1 MYHEPTTFQSFV
13 RISVPV
19 RRYLGTM
26 MAVALSALLLLGEA
40 AAQRPPAVVT
50 GRVTDNKGE
59 ALVGVNIRLK
69 NGTAAT
75 RTDTA
80 GNFKI
85 SVPDTQG
92 TLVFT
97 YLGFS
102 ATEVPI
108 RGRSTV
114 SATLVPDITGLNEV
128 VVLGY
133 GSSAKKDV
141 TGSVSQVRVEDLQ
154 KAPVLSF
161 DQALAGRVAGVQVS
175 SNDGQPG
182 AEGINI
188 VVRGANSLSQSNSP
202 LYVID
207 GFPMEDP
214 ENMSLNPEDIK
225 TINILKDASATAIY
239 GARGANG
246 VVVIETKHGQAGAAP
261 AITATASFGFQD
273 VTKRMELMSPYDFVR
288 YQFERDDQT
297 TTDAYLS
304 NGLTLED
311 YKRTSGINWQDRLFR
326 RAPMQVYNIAVRG
339 GNDKTKYA
347 VSGSVSDQEGVLIN
361 SGQNRYQGR
370 FVLDQAVG
378 RKVNM
383 GINVNYSRFSNN
395 GQIAAAA
402 NAGNGASSYL
412 LYSVWGSRPVSGK
425 SLDPA
430 TDDLGDELIDE
441 DIDQTMDYRV
451 NPIISAENEIR
462 KSISNNLIANA
473 FIAIDVIPDL
483 KLRISGGVENLIRRN
498 TSFYNS
504 LTSRGTPLFPNNTRG
519 QFGSVNY
526 AERSSWLNE
535 NTLTWT
541 KRINRYNRVEVLGG
555 FTMQGTKAA
564 GYGFLSQNVPNESL
578 GVAGLEQGI
587 PGSTSSSASENKL
600 SSFLGRVNYSYRS
613 RYLFTVSFRADGS
626 SKFSPENRWAYF
638 PSAAFAWR
646 LKEEGF
652 MKSAE
657 FISEAKFRTSYGV
670 TGNNRVNDFATLPA
684 LTSPVGASYSFNN
697 GSPSTGVIQSSLG
710 NSRLKWENTTQIDV
724 GLDLGFLNNRIMFN
738 ADIYRKTTSDLLLNA
753 NLPTTTGFSNV
764 FKNIGEVRNE
774 GLELT
779 LTTVNV
785 RSKSFSW
792 NSDINISFN
801 RNKVMGLAENQDNL
815 LSTIGWENSFNTVPL
830 YMASLNGPAAMFFG
844 YLSDGLYQV
853 DDFDK
858 SASGVYSLKLSE
870 PTNGMARYRV
880 QPGDIRYKDINLD
893 GVVDEK
899 DRVVIGRVLPKH
911 SGGFNNNFSYKRF
924 DLNIFFQWSY
934 GNQIYNA
941 NRMMFEGNVNN
952 KANLNQY
959 ASYNDRWTTDNQD
972 SKMFRTGGYG
982 PSGYYSDYYLED
994 GSFLRLKTV
1003 SLAYSLPVR
1012 LLGPTFVKSLSATV
1026 SAQNIYT
1033 WTKYS
1038 GMDPEVSVR
1047 NSALTPGFD
1056 YSAYPR
1062 ARTLVFGIR
1071 AGF

>member
-1 MYHEPTTFQSFV
+1 MYHELTTLQGFV

-19 RRYLGTM
+19 LRCLATM
-26 MAVALSALLLLGEA
+26 VAMALIVLSLFSEA
-40 AAQRPPAVVT
+40 AAQRTPAVIT
-50 GRVTDNKGE
+50 GRVTDNNGE

-69 NGTAAT
+69 NGTAVT
-75 RTDTA
+75 RTDTT

-85 SVPDTQG
+85 SVPDPQG
-92 TLVFT
+92 SLVFT
-97 YLGFS
+97 YLGFN
-102 ATEVPI
+102 TIEVPI
-108 RGRSTV
+108 RGRASV
-114 SATLVPDITGLNEV
+114 PVTLEPNVTGLNEV
-128 VVLGY
+128 VILGY
-133 GSSAKKDV
+133 GSTTKKDL

-161 DQALAGRVAGVQVS
+161 DQALAGRVAGVRVS

-182 AEGINI
+182 AEGISI
-188 VVRGANSLSQSNSP
+188 VIRGANSLSQSNSP

-246 VVVIETKHGQAGAAP
+246 VVVIETKRGQVGAP
-261 AITATASFGFQD
+261 SITATTSLGFQE
-273 VTKRMELMSPYDFVR
+273 VTKRMEMMNPYDFVR
-288 YQFERDDQT
+288 YQYERDDQT
-297 TTDAYLS
+297 TTDTYLT

-311 YKRTSGINWQDRLFR
+311 YKQTPGINWQDRLLR
-326 RAPMQVYNIAVRG
+326 NAPMQVYNIAIRG
-339 GNDKTKYA
+339 GSEQTKYS

-361 SGQNRYQGR
+361 SGQSRYQGR
-370 FVLDQAVG
+370 FVLDQSVG
-378 RKVNM
+378 KKVKM
-383 GINVNYSRFSNN
+383 GLNANYSRFGNN
-395 GQIAAAA
+395 GQIASNA
-402 NAGNGASSYL
+402 NSGTGASSYL
-412 LYSVWGSRPVSGK
+412 LYSVWGSRPVSGN
-425 SLDPA
+425 SLNPA

-451 NPIISAENEIR
+451 NPIISAQNELR

-473 FIAIDVIPDL
+473 FIAIDVIPNL
-483 KLRISGGVENLIRRN
+483 KLRISGGVESLIRRN

-504 LTSRGTPLFPNNTRG
+504 MTSRGTPKFPNNTRG

-526 AERSSWLNE
+526 AERSTWLNE

-541 KRINRYNRVEVLGG
+541 KKIDRNNRLEILGG
-555 FTMQGTKAA
+555 FTLQGTKSS

-600 SSFLGRVNYSYRS
+600 SSFLSRVNYSYRS
-613 RYLFTVSFRADGS
+613 RYLFTASFRADGS
-626 SKFSPENRWAYF
+626 SKFAPENRWAYF

-646 LKEEGF
+646 LKEERF
-652 MKSAE
+652 MKALK
-657 FISEAKFRTSYGV
+657 FISEAKLRTSYGV
-670 TGNNRVNDFATLPA
+670 TGNNRVSDFATLPA
-684 LTSPVGASYSFNN
+684 LTSPIGASYSFNN

-710 NSRLKWENTTQIDV
+710 NSKLKWESTTQIDM
-724 GLDLGFLNNRIMFN
+724 GLDLGFLDNRIQFN
-738 ADIYRKTTSDLLLNA
+738 VDVYRKTTSDLLLNA
-753 NLPTTTGFSNV
+753 SLPTTTGFTNV

-785 RSKSFSW
+785 KSGAFSW

-815 LSTIGWENSFNTVPL
+815 LSTIGWESSFNTVPL
-830 YMASLNGPAAMFFG
+830 YIASLNGPAAMFFG

-853 DDFDK
+853 DDFDQ
-858 SASGVYSLKLSE
+858 SASGAYTLKLSE

-880 QPGDIRYKDINLD
+880 QPGDIRYKDVNLD

-911 SGGFNNNFSYKRF
+911 AGGFNNNFSYKGF

-959 ASYNDRWTTDNQD
+959 ASYNDRWTPDNQD
-972 SKMFRTGGYG
+972 SKMFRTGGAG
-982 PSGYYSDYYLED
+982 PAGYYTDYYLED

-1003 SLAYSLPVR
+1003 ALAYSIPAKLLRSAFVR
-1012 LLGPTFVKSLSATV
+1012 SLSASV
-1026 SAQNIYT
+1026 SAQNLYT

>member
-13 RISVPV
+13 RISVPLL
-19 RRYLGTM
+19 RCLATM
-26 MAVALSALLLLGEA
+26 MTMALIALSLLSEA
-40 AAQRPPAVVT
+40 AAQRPPVVIT

-69 NGTAAT
+69 NGAAAT
-75 RTDTA
+75 RTDTI

-85 SVPDTQG
+85 SVPDPEG
-92 TLVFT
+92 ILVFT

-102 ATEVPI
+102 TTEVPI
-108 RGRSTV
+108 RGRTSV
-114 SATLVPDITGLNEV
+114 SVVLVSNITGLNEV

-133 GSSAKKDV
+133 GSTTKKDL

-161 DQALAGRVAGVQVS
+161 DQALAGRVAGVQVL

-188 VVRGANSLSQSNSP
+188 VIRGANSLSQSNSP

-246 VVVIETKHGQAGAAP
+246 VVVIETKRGQIGAP
-261 AITATASFGFQD
+261 SITATGSFGFQE
-273 VTKRMELMSPYDFVR
+273 VTNRMEVMNPYDFVR

-297 TTDAYLS
+297 TTDTYLT

-326 RAPMQVYNIAVRG
+326 RAPMQVYNIAIRG
-339 GNDKTKYA
+339 GNNQTKYS
-347 VSGSVSDQEGVLIN
+347 VSGSVSNQEGVLIN

-378 RKVNM
+378 KKVNL
-383 GINVNYSRFSNN
+383 GFNVNYSRFGNN
-395 GQIAAAA
+395 GQIASAA
-402 NAGNGASSYL
+402 NSGNGASSYL

-425 SLDPA
+425 SLNPA

-451 NPIISAENEIR
+451 NPIKSAENELR

-526 AERSSWLNE
+526 SERSTWLNE

-541 KRINRYNRVEVLGG
+541 KKINQYNRLEILGG
-555 FTMQGTKAA
+555 FTLQGTKAA

-578 GVAGLEQGI
+578 GIAGLEQGI

-600 SSFLGRVNYSYRS
+600 SSFLSRVNYNYRS
-613 RYLFTVSFRADGS
+613 RYLFTASFRADGS

-646 LKEEGF
+646 LKEERF
-652 MKSAE
+652 MKQLK
-657 FISEAKFRTSYGV
+657 FISEAKLRTSYGV
-670 TGNNRVNDFATLPA
+670 TGNNRVNDFATLPG

-710 NSRLKWENTTQIDV
+710 NSKLKWENTTQIDV
-724 GLDLGFLNNRIMFN
+724 GLDLGFLDNRIQFN
-738 ADIYRKTTSDLLLNA
+738 VDVYRKTTSDLLLNA
-753 NLPTTTGFSNV
+753 SLPTTTGFTNV

-779 LTTVNV
+779 LTTVNIK
-785 RSKSFSW
+785 SGSFSW
-792 NSDINISFN
+792 NSDLNISFN

-830 YMASLNGPAAMFFG
+830 YIASLNGPAAMFFG

-853 DDFDK
+853 DDFDQP
-858 SASGVYSLKLSE
+858 ASGAYTLKLSE
-870 PTNGMARYRV
+870 PSNGMARYRI

-911 SGGFNNNFSYKRF
+911 SGGFSNNFSYKRF

-959 ASYNDRWTTDNQD
+959 ASYNDRWTIDNQD
-972 SKMFRTGGYG
+972 SKMFRTGGPG
-982 PSGYYSDYYLED
+982 PAGYYTDYYLED

-1003 SLAYSLPVR
+1003 ALAYSLPVK
-1012 LLGPTFVKSLSATV
+1012 LLKPTFVKSLSASV

-1033 WTKYS
+1033 WTNYS